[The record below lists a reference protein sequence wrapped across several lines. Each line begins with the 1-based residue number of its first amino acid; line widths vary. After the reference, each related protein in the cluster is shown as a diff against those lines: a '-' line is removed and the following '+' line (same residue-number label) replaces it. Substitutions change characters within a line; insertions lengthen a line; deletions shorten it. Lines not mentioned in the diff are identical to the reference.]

1 MNLCRK
7 KKIISSIC
15 AITDTTGEFNFVK
28 DASDSERFSEIL
40 KDEVKWKIILVKILV
55 IYIF

>member
-28 DASDSERFSEIL
+28 DASDFERFSEIL
-40 KDEVKWKIILVKILV
+40 KDEVK
-55 IYIF
+55 